1 VSESEKRESTA
12 VDKRK
17 SSKLSGAQKG
27 CLFIVSLEE
36 SVATRI
42 MSHLSSDDVRKLCQA
57 ANDLKELEPGALTSV
72 YQEFSE
78 KLQKG
83 VPTNLSGSGLYLKKL
98 VGKALGDGVASEVW
112 NETHDTQNLGA
123 ALANKDVTSLLT
135 FIEREHDQTVAVILS
150 QLSAAQAN
158 DILSR
163 LSTERQVEIIR
174 RLTQLQNVS
183 ASVIEDIEK
192 QFTVEA
198 ATVGDS
204 KVKAIDGK
212 MAAVGLLK
220 RMSPDQSETL
230 IKELSAQDAALAE
243 QLRPLLFTFEDL
255 RRVDSR
261 GMQLLLR
268 EVSREHLIVALK
280 TASDEIKEKIFGS
293 LSSRAVAVLRDE
305 LDAMGPVRV
314 SDVEQAQIAIVEK
327 ALQLEREN
335 RITIA
340 REGKSD
346 YV

>member
-1 VSESEKRESTA
+1 VAESEKPQSTA

-27 CLFIVSLEE
+27 CLFLVSLEE

-42 MSHLSSDDVRKLCQA
+42 MSHLSSEDVRKLRKA
-57 ANDLKELEPGALTSV
+57 ADDLKELEPGALTSV

-78 KLQKG
+78 KLQRG
-83 VPTNLSGSGLYLKKL
+83 TPTNLNGSGLYLKRI

-112 NETHDTQNLGA
+112 ADASDSPGLGPS
-123 ALANKDVTSLLT
+123 LANKDIASILT

-150 QLSAAQAN
+150 QLNSVQAN

-183 ASVIEDIEK
+183 ASVIEEIEK
-192 QFTVEA
+192 QFAVET
-198 ATVGDS
+198 ATVGDT
-204 KVKAIDGK
+204 KLRTIDGK

-220 RMSPDQSETL
+220 RMTPDQSETL
-230 IKELSAQDAALAE
+230 IKELSALDAAMAD
-243 QLRPLLFTFEDL
+243 QLRPLMFTFEDL
-255 RRVDSR
+255 RRVDAR

-268 EVSREHLIVALK
+268 EVSREHLIMALK
-280 TASDEIKEKIFGS
+280 TASDQIKDKIFGS
-293 LSSRAVAVLRDE
+293 LSTRAVAVLRDE

-314 SDVEQAQIAIVEK
+314 SDVEQAQTAIVEK